1 MITELLYRTEVWAAI
16 FVLILFYAVAAAL
29 RKRSSL
35 EPPGPWGLPVVGY
48 MPFLG
53 KKMNLTI
60 NQLAKKY
67 GDVFQLKIGSR
78 KVVVISGQK
87 RIREAMM
94 NSGTTFAG
102 RPDFYSYVVVK
113 NFGFADFS
121 PSVRLYKKHTLKA
134 FGQFTR
140 VRRRELE
147 QVAHNAVFML
157 IKEFQKAKNQPIDPK
172 PPLYKVTCTIMGY
185 ICYGKFFDADDEEI
199 STILSKSENF
209 GKYVAFGI
217 ICDFLPWAKF
227 LMRKQLRSFEELLN
241 HFTSYSDKLAA
252 VHIESYDGET
262 MRDMSD
268 MFRKVAEEM
277 DENERKELNVNE
289 TMLKKHVSTLFG
301 AGFGTISGTL
311 QYGFMIMALH
321 PEVQKRVQNELDH
334 VIGKDRYPEFED
346 ENDLPYTAATVAEI
360 YRHHSMSAL
369 GVTHST
375 TCDTNFAGY
384 FIPKNTPVIINLY
397 SANRDETIF
406 ADPEKFNPERFLTE
420 DGKCNAALTEYVV
433 PYGLGHRR
441 CAGEPVARLEVFLF
455 LATILQQC
463 TIKESPEHPLDL
475 DDYIMGFGIMHKHF
489 KLIFLSRNEEW

>member
-102 RPDFYSYVVVK
+102 RPDFYSYVVVE

-140 VRRRELE
+140 VRRRELQ

>member
-1 MITELLYRTEVWAAI
+1 
-16 FVLILFYAVAAAL
+16 
-29 RKRSSL
+29 
-35 EPPGPWGLPVVGY
+35 
-48 MPFLG
+48 
-53 KKMNLTI
+53 MNLTI

-87 RIREAMM
+87 RIREAMV

-102 RPDFYSYVVVK
+102 RPDFYTYVTAD
-113 NFGFADFS
+113 NFGFSDFS

-140 VRRRELE
+140 VHRKELQ

-157 IKEFQKAKNQPIDPK
+157 MKEFQKAKNQPFDLIPA
-172 PPLYKVTCTIMGY
+172 LYKVTCTIMGY
-185 ICYGKFFDADDEEI
+185 ICYGKFFDADDEEV
-199 STILSKSENF
+199 SNILSKAEDF
-209 GKYVAFGI
+209 GKYVAFGV

-227 LMRKQLRSFEELLN
+227 LIRKQLQSFEDLQN
-241 HFTSYSDKLAA
+241 HFSNYSDKLAA

-289 TMLKKHVSTLFG
+289 AMLKAHISTLFG

-311 QYGFMIMALH
+311 QYAFMILALH
-321 PEVQKRVQNELDH
+321 PEVQKRVQNELDL

-346 ENDLPYTAATVAEI
+346 ENDLPYTVATVAEI
-360 YRHHSMSAL
+360 YRHHSMAAL
-369 GVTHST
+369 AMTHST

-441 CAGEPVARLEVFLF
+441 CAGEPVARLEVLLF

-463 TIKESPEHPLDL
+463 IIKESPEHPLDL

-489 KLIFLSRNEEW
+489 KVIFLSRNGEW

>member
-1 MITELLYRTEVWAAI
+1 
-16 FVLILFYAVAAAL
+16 
-29 RKRSSL
+29 
-35 EPPGPWGLPVVGY
+35 
-48 MPFLG
+48 
-53 KKMNLTI
+53 MNLTI

-87 RIREAMM
+87 RIREAMV

-102 RPDFYSYVVVK
+102 RPDFYSYVVVN
-113 NFGFADFS
+113 NFGFANFS
-121 PSVRLYKKHTLKA
+121 PFVRLYKKHTLKA

-140 VRRRELE
+140 VRRGELQ

-157 IKEFQKAKNQPIDPK
+157 LKEFQKAKNQPIDPK
-172 PPLYKVTCTIMGY
+172 PTLYKVTCTIMGY
-185 ICYGKFFDADDEEI
+185 ICYGKFFDADDKEI
-199 STILSKSENF
+199 STILSKSEDF
-209 GKYVAFGI
+209 GKYVAFGL

-227 LMRKQLRSFEELLN
+227 LMRKQLRSFEELLD
-241 HFTSYSDKLAA
+241 HFMSYSDKLAA

-289 TMLKKHVSTLFG
+289 AMLKAHISTLFG

-311 QYGFMIMALH
+311 QYAFMILALH
-321 PEVQKRVQNELDH
+321 PEVQKQVQNELDL

-346 ENDLPYTAATVAEI
+346 ENDLPYTVATVAEI

-463 TIKESPEHPLDL
+463 TIKESPEHLLDL

-489 KLIFLSRNEEW
+489 KVIFLSRNGKW

>member
-16 FVLILFYAVAAAL
+16 FILILFYAVAAAL

-35 EPPGPWGLPVVGY
+35 EPPGPWGLPVMGY

-140 VRRRELE
+140 VRRRELQ

-311 QYGFMIMALH
+311 QYGFMIMALY
-321 PEVQKRVQNELDH
+321 PEVQKWSR
-334 VIGKDRYPEFED
+334 
-346 ENDLPYTAATVAEI
+346 
-360 YRHHSMSAL
+360 MS
-369 GVTHST
+369 
-375 TCDTNFAGY
+375 
-384 FIPKNTPVIINLY
+384 
-397 SANRDETIF
+397 
-406 ADPEKFNPERFLTE
+406 
-420 DGKCNAALTEYVV
+420 
-433 PYGLGHRR
+433 
-441 CAGEPVARLEVFLF
+441 
-455 LATILQQC
+455 
-463 TIKESPEHPLDL
+463 
-475 DDYIMGFGIMHKHF
+475 
-489 KLIFLSRNEEW
+489 